1 MLSFLWLLGTKTVVQ
16 SEFSVRESKLAL
28 LSAQRGSVEARNM
41 IFLVKPTDQED
52 GRLILKINI
61 LLGLDARFFY
71 RTERDRS

>member
-1 MLSFLWLLGTKTVVQ
+1 MGTKTVVQ

-41 IFLVKPTDQED
+41 IFFVKPTDQED

-71 RTERDRS
+71 RTERGRS